1 MEQQVRRIRSKLLLG
16 IAVFWGVV
24 ALYTYA
30 YFLWWKSIVLG
41 AALFSSG
48 LFIHLKHKRLEGKMA
63 YESEKQS
70 AMPKGEIVA
79 GEPDLIMPASPKQ
92 PSAPGGMQKRETP
105 SSYPR
110 QILARFANT
119 QRAKTVA
126 TEAEAM
132 RQENEVRK
140 LGLEGVR
147 LDREVE
153 RVEWEEFTKTAQ
165 AAAAA
170 GRIRNQADL
179 EKMKIEVEMEELAL
193 RKEEA
198 RKKREALS
206 KEPAPQ
212 AAPVSAE
219 DRNRAE
225 MKRLDERIARLQEEI
240 RITKA
245 NPTLDEEIR
254 VAKLNA
260 LHEQLVQAE
269 TERARLL

>member
-1 MEQQVRRIRSKLLLG
+1 MFG
-16 IAVFWGVV
+16 FAGFWGVV
-24 ALYTYA
+24 TLYAYA
-30 YFLWWKSIVLG
+30 YFLWWASIALG
-41 AALFSSG
+41 AALFGSG
-48 LFIHLKHKRLEGKMA
+48 FFIDRKHKRLEGKVA
-63 YESEKQS
+63 DDSEKQS

-79 GEPDLIMPASPKQ
+79 GETDLIMPAAPKQ
-92 PSAPGGMQKRETP
+92 PAAPGSMKRQETP
-105 SSYPR
+105 VSYPR
-110 QILARFANT
+110 HIFARFANT
-119 QRAKTVA
+119 QRAKTA
-126 TEAEAM
+126 ETEADAM

-147 LDREVE
+147 LDREAE

-165 AAAAA
+165 AAAVA
-170 GRIRNQADL
+170 GRIRDSSEL

-198 RKKREALS
+198 RIKREMLS
-206 KEPAPQ
+206 KEPPPPRQ
-212 AAPVSAE
+212 PVPVSAE

-225 MKRLDERIARLQEEI
+225 IKRLDERIARLQEEI
-240 RITKA
+240 RVTKA
-245 NPTLDEEIR
+245 NPTIDDEIR